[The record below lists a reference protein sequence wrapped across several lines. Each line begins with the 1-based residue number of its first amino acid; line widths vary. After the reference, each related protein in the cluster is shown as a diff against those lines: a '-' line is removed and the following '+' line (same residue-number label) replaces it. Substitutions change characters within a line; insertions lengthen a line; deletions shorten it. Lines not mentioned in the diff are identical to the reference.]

1 MAGEREVGERLRRGD
16 WGWIIVAIAVAAIS
30 LWVVARYFHRA
41 FPEASIDFQVSGPG
55 STPVAEAF
63 LRGQGL
69 NPAGFMHAEQFGYSD
84 ATKTFLERELGLQK
98 TDELLAHRLQLW
110 RWNQRWFKPLDP
122 EEFDVA
128 VATSGQ
134 VVGFDHRISDEAA
147 GASLSEDQARALA
160 QQFLTRSMHADWHAW
175 EELGVERQQRPHRTD
190 YIFTWKD
197 RAPLEPGAPAS
208 SAIAQA
214 EHRHVVR
221 VQGDAVGA
229 YQEYLKIPEQWSRDF
244 AQLRAKNL
252 AAGEVD
258 SGLLLIVFVALLFV
272 LVMRIRRNDI
282 RWRTA
287 VWIGVAGTTLSFLAS
302 LNSLGAARFAYD
314 TRQPFSSFVANN
326 LLGYA
331 ASAVGVGVFLLVL
344 TAAAESL
351 YRERFG
357 NLVALPTFLS
367 WRGVRSKSF
376 FLSMVLGLALAA
388 LFFAYQTVFY
398 LIANHFGAWAPADVP
413 YDQLLNTRLPW
424 AFVLFGGFF
433 PAISEEFGFR
443 MFAIP
448 LFEKWFRWLWLAIIA
463 ASFLW
468 GFGHATYP
476 NEPWFIRG
484 VEVGLGGVLLS
495 WVMVRFGILTT
506 VVWHYTVDALYTA
519 LLLLRA
525 HDAYLRWSGATTA
538 LLAVAPLLLAIV
550 AYRWHGGFAPEREL
564 TNAAVRGAATA
575 VPAATPA
582 ASPEAAAEATAA
594 GEASVPAYVPI
605 SGPNWTTGLI
615 VAGALLS
622 AFAVPTA
629 SWRSVLPWRTGP
641 DAAIAAARRFLGQ
654 NAFSVT
660 GFRAA
665 AGGSTALES
674 AHGDENRVAAAA
686 IFSARGLRPLQ
697 QAFSGRPPTVPA
709 EFWMVRFFKPLNDEE
724 YEVLVRADNG
734 QVMAFHHQLPE
745 TAAGGAPTLE
755 AAQTTA
761 AAFLAGRGIDVRR
774 MQLQSPQ
781 QQKLPARTDSSFV
794 WQAGAGSI
802 TYRVQATLSG
812 TSISG
817 YTAWYHV
824 PEASTRAY
832 AKRNLGETLLGVL
845 KGLMVA
851 AAAALIFGL
860 LIRFARQTQL
870 AWPVLIKIAA
880 AGGVVTLLVTANS
893 FPAALL
899 AYPTNIP
906 WSAYQLTIAI
916 GWLAAALGGFLLTLA
931 LLAPLAIT
939 APAATALT
947 RANARRQLERET
959 AWDALWVGVLG
970 LAWTLGWA
978 RVQEVV
984 NARWHSTGSA
994 PFPAPPQGL
1003 AQAVPGLS
1011 DILNGPLHGL
1021 WIAAFLGILFPVLS
1035 RAWHGRDRWWAVGGI
1050 ALLFFG
1056 TFPAIHTAAQL
1067 GAAAIFSG
1075 VGLILLF
1082 GFGALFLRDN
1092 PFAYLSAALLPALVS
1107 PALSWLGLETPG
1119 ATAIG
1124 IVLLAMAAAWLLA
1137 LAIVSRQP
1145 ARPQPG
1151 TLAQPA
1157 VQA

>member
-1 MAGEREVGERLRRGD
+1 
-16 WGWIIVAIAVAAIS
+16 
-30 LWVVARYFHRA
+30 
-41 FPEASIDFQVSGPG
+41 
-55 STPVAEAF
+55 
-63 LRGQGL
+63 
-69 NPAGFMHAEQFGYSD
+69 
-84 ATKTFLERELGLQK
+84 
-98 TDELLAHRLQLW
+98 
-110 RWNQRWFKPLDP
+110 
-122 EEFDVA
+122 
-128 VATSGQ
+128 
-134 VVGFDHRISDEAA
+134 
-147 GASLSEDQARALA
+147 
-160 QQFLTRSMHADWHAW
+160 
-175 EELGVERQQRPHRTD
+175 
-190 YIFTWKD
+190 
-197 RAPLEPGAPAS
+197 LEPGAPAS

-221 VQGDAVGA
+221 VQGAAVGA
-229 YQEYLKIPEQWSRDF
+229 YNEYLKIPEQWSRDF

-287 VWIGVAGTTLSFLAS
+287 IWIGVAGTILSLLAS
-302 LNSLGAARFAYD
+302 LNSLGAARFFYD
-314 TRQPFSSFVANN
+314 TRQPFSSFVANT

-357 NLVALPTFLS
+357 KLVALPSILS

-388 LFFAYQTVFY
+388 LFFAYQAVFY
-398 LIANHFGAWAPADVP
+398 LVANHFGAWAPADVP

-448 LFEKWFRWLWLAIIA
+448 LFEKWFRWLWVAIIA

-506 VVWHYTVDALYTA
+506 VVWHYTVDALYSA

-538 LLAVAPLLLAIV
+538 LLALAPLIVAIV
-550 AYRWHGGFAPEREL
+550 AYRWHGGFAPERDL
-564 TNAAVRGAATA
+564 TNAALGSAAAAEPIPAVAATA
-575 VPAATPA
+575 KPV
-582 ASPEAAAEATAA
+582 EATATA
-594 GEASVPAYVPI
+594 EPGAPSPSTYVPI

-641 DAAIAAARRFLGQ
+641 DSAIAAARRFLGQ
-654 NAFSVT
+654 NTFSVT

-665 AGGSTALES
+665 VGGGTALES
-674 AHGDENRVAAAA
+674 AHGGENRVAAGA

-697 QAFSGRPPTVPA
+697 QAFSGRAPTVPA

-734 QVMAFHHQLPE
+734 QVTAFHHQLPE
-745 TAAGGAPTLE
+745 TAAGGAPTP
-755 AAQTTA
+755 ADAQATA
-761 AAFLAGRGIDVRR
+761 AAFLASRGIDVRR
-774 MQLQSPQ
+774 MQLQAPQ

-794 WQAGAGSI
+794 WQAGTGAI
-802 TYRVQATLSG
+802 TYRAQATLSG
-812 TSISG
+812 TTISG

-832 AKRNLGETLLGVL
+832 AQRSLGETLLGVL
-845 KGLMVA
+845 KGLLYA
-851 AAAALIFGL
+851 AAAALVFGL

-880 AGGVVTLLVTANS
+880 AGGVVTLLITANS
-893 FPAALL
+893 YPAALL

-906 WSAYQLTIAI
+906 WPAYQLTIGI
-916 GWLAAALGGFLLTLA
+916 GWLVAALGGFLLTLA

-970 LAWTLGWA
+970 LAWALGWA

-984 NARWHSTGSA
+984 NARWHGAGSA

-1011 DILNGPLHGL
+1011 DILNGPLHAL
-1021 WIAAFLGILFPVLS
+1021 WIAAFLGILFPVIS

-1050 ALLFFG
+1050 VLLFFG
-1056 TFPAIHTAAQL
+1056 TFPAIHNAGQM
-1067 GAAAIFSG
+1067 GPAAIFSG
-1075 VGLILLF
+1075 VGLVLLF

-1092 PFAYLSAALLPALVS
+1092 PLAYLSAALLPSLVS
-1107 PALSWLGLETPG
+1107 PALAWLGLETPG
-1119 ATAIG
+1119 VAAIG
-1124 IVLLAMAAAWLLA
+1124 IVLLAMALAWLLA

-1145 ARPQPG
+1145 ARPQSG

-1157 VQA
+1157 AQA

>member
-1 MAGEREVGERLRRGD
+1 MAGEREAEERLRRGD
-16 WGWIIVAIAVAAIS
+16 WTWIVVAIAVAAVS

-55 STPVAEAF
+55 SVQIAAAF
-63 LRGQGL
+63 LHSQGL
-69 NPAGFMHAEQFGYSD
+69 NSSGFMPAEQFGYND
-84 ATKTFLERELGLQK
+84 DTKTFLERELGLEK
-98 TDELLAHRLQLW
+98 TGELLAHRLQLW
-110 RWNQRWFKPLDP
+110 RWDQRWFKPLDA
-122 EEFDVA
+122 EEFDVD

-134 VVGFDHRISDEAA
+134 VVGFDHRIADDAP
-147 GASLSEDQARALA
+147 GASLSEDQARVLA
-160 QQFLTRSMHADWHAW
+160 QRFLTQAMHADWQAW
-175 EELGVERQQRPHRTD
+175 EDLGVERQQRPHRTD
-190 YIFTWKD
+190 FVFTWKD
-197 RAPLEPGAPAS
+197 RAPLEPDAPAG

-221 VQGDAVGA
+221 VQGAEVGA
-229 YQEYLKIPEQWSRDF
+229 YSEYVKIPQQWTRDF
-244 AQLRAKNL
+244 AQLRAKNI

-272 LVMRIRRNDI
+272 LVMRVRLNDI

-287 VWIGVAGTTLSFLAS
+287 VWIGVAGAILSFLAS

-314 TRQPFSSFVANN
+314 TRQPFSSFLTTA

-357 NLVALPTFLS
+357 KLLALPSFLS

-448 LFEKWFRWLWLAIIA
+448 LFEKWFRWLWVAIIA

-484 VEVGLGGVLLS
+484 VEVGMGGILLS

-538 LLAVAPLLLAIV
+538 LLALAPLLVAIV
-550 AYRWHGGFAPEREL
+550 AYRWHGGFTPERDL
-564 TNAAVRGAATA
+564 TNAALGSAAALPADTA
-575 VPAATPA
+575 APLPVA
-582 ASPEAAAEATAA
+582 ASDVAE
-594 GEASVPAYVPI
+594 PAVSPYEPI

-622 AFAVPTA
+622 AFAVPTS
-629 SWRSVLPWRTGP
+629 SWRTRLPWRSSP
-641 DAAIAAARRFLGQ
+641 NAAIASARQFLGQ
-654 NAFSVT
+654 H
-660 GFRAA
+660 GFALPGYRAGA
-665 AGGSTALES
+665 VGGTALDS
-674 AHGDENRVAAAA
+674 LHGTENRVAAGA
-686 IFSARGLRPLQ
+686 IFSQRGLRPLQ
-697 QAFSGRPPTVPA
+697 QAFSGPPPTVPA
-709 EFWMVRFFKPLNDEE
+709 EFWMVRFFRPLSEEE
-724 YEVLVRADNG
+724 YEVLVRADTG
-734 QVMAFHHQLPE
+734 RVLAFSHQIRE
-745 TAAGGAPTLE
+745 SAAGGAPAL
-755 AAQTTA
+755 AVAQARAVT
-761 AAFLAGRGIDVRR
+761 FLAGQGIDVSH
-774 MQLQSPQ
+774 MQLQSAQ
-781 QQKLPARTDSSFV
+781 QQKLPARTDSTFV
-794 WQAGAGSI
+794 WQAGSGAI
-802 TYRVQATLSG
+802 AYRVQASLSG
-812 TSISG
+812 DAISG
-817 YTAWYHV
+817 YTTWFHV
-824 PEASTRAY
+824 PQAATRAY
-832 AKRNLGETLLGVL
+832 ARRNLGGTLLSVL
-845 KGLMVA
+845 KGLLYA

-860 LIRFARQTQL
+860 LFRFARQANL
-870 AWPVLIKIAA
+870 AWPILIKIAA
-880 AGGVVTLLVTANS
+880 VGGGVMVLITANS
-893 FPAALL
+893 YPVAAMG
-899 AYPTNIP
+899 YPTNIP
-906 WSAYQLTIAI
+906 WTAFQLTIGI
-916 GWLAAALGGFLLTLA
+916 GWLAAGLGGFLLTLA

-959 AWDALWVGVLG
+959 AWDALWAGVLG
-970 LAWTLGWA
+970 LAWVLGWS
-978 RVQEVV
+978 RVQAVV
-984 NARWHSTGSA
+984 NARWHSAGSA
-994 PFPAPPQGL
+994 PFPTPPAGL
-1003 AQAVPGLS
+1003 AHAVPGLG
-1011 DILNGPLHGL
+1011 DILSAPLHGL
-1021 WIAAFLGILFPVLS
+1021 WIAAFLGVLLPVLS
-1035 RAWHGRDRWWAVGGI
+1035 RAWHGRDRWWAVG
-1050 ALLFFG
+1050 AVVLMFFG
-1056 TFPAIHTAAQL
+1056 TFPSIHTSAQF
-1067 GAAAIFSG
+1067 GQAAIFSG
-1075 VGLILLF
+1075 VGLVLLF
-1082 GFGALFLRDN
+1082 GFGTLFLRSN
-1092 PFAYLSAALLPALVS
+1092 PLAYLSAALLPSLVA
-1107 PALSWLGLETPG
+1107 PALDWFGLEAPG

-1124 IVLLAMAAAWLLA
+1124 IILLAMAVGWLLA

-1145 ARPQPG
+1145 TRPQPSD
-1151 TLAQPA
+1151 LAHPA
-1157 VQA
+1157 AQV